1 MTETASEEAPAE
13 PPAGGTSVTS
23 RVVQIGLVRGLG
35 GGALYLALRGVHW
48 DDFVAVLKS
57 ADVPVFLS
65 GMGLFATL
73 HIVRAVRWGALV
85 RAVKPEVSF
94 YSFLSICSVGFF
106 LINTLPFRLGEFA
119 RPYLLFEREDVSFG
133 SGLATVV
140 VERMLDIAAL
150 GVIFLGVLLLADLPA
165 EPVEVAGGSY
175 DIISMARTSLLGVFV
190 PVGTA
195 VAVLLAMGNRGV
207 EIGAKLAGR
216 VHPRIGAIARR
227 LLQGFVD
234 ALRALGSVRK
244 GAPVIVWTAV
254 VWGINVLSIYWMAK
268 AFEFGAALGFWDGA
282 TILVCICVA
291 LILPAP
297 PGFAGVFELAVVIAL
312 AIYGVSRAEA
322 VAFSVAVHG
331 SQFLIIGSVGV
342 FFLVRDKIRVSRLL
356 TEIRELRTAPVEG

>member
-1 MTETASEEAPAE
+1 MTETAPEDET
-13 PPAGGTSVTS
+13 AGREGGASVTS
-23 RVVQIGLVRGLG
+23 RIVQAVVVLVIG

-48 DDFVAVLKS
+48 DDFVAVLRS

-65 GMGLFATL
+65 GVAVFATL

-85 RAVKPEVSF
+85 RAVKPEVTF
-94 YSFLSICSVGFF
+94 WSFLSICSVGFF

-119 RPYLLFEREDVSFG
+119 RPYLLFEREDIPFG
-133 SGLATVV
+133 AGLATVV

-150 GVIFLGVLLLADLPA
+150 GVIFLGVLLLADLPS
-165 EPVEVAGGSY
+165 EPVRVGEGSY
-175 DIISMARTSLLGVFV
+175 DIISMARTSLLGVFI
-190 PVGTA
+190 PVALG
-195 VAVLLAMGNRGV
+195 VAVLLAMGDRGV
-207 EIGAKLAGR
+207 DLGARVAGA
-216 VHPRIGAIARR
+216 VHPRFGDIARR

-244 GAPVIVWTAV
+244 GAPVLVWTGV

-312 AIYGVSRAEA
+312 AIYGVGRAEA

-331 SQFLIIGSVGV
+331 SQFLIIGTVGV
-342 FFLVRDKIRVSRLL
+342 YFLVKDKISVSRLL
-356 TEIRELRTAPVEG
+356 GEIRALRTAPADA

>member
-1 MTETASEEAPAE
+1 MTETASATPETPNRSSTTARLLQVLLML
-13 PPAGGTSVTS
+13 GV
-23 RVVQIGLVRGLG
+23 G

-48 DDFVAVLKS
+48 DEFVAVLRS

-65 GMGLFATL
+65 GVGLFATL

-85 RAVKPEVSF
+85 RAVKPEVTF
-94 YSFLSICSVGFF
+94 WSFLSICSVGFF

-119 RPYLLFEREDVSFG
+119 RPYLLFEREDIPFG
-133 SGLATVV
+133 AGLATVV

-150 GVIFLGVLLLADLPA
+150 GVIFGGVLVFADLPA
-165 EPVEVAGGSY
+165 DPVVVGDNSY
-175 DIISMARTSLLGVFV
+175 DIISMARTSILGVLI
-190 PVGTA
+190 PAALG
-195 VAVLLAMGNRGV
+195 VAVLLAMGDRGV
-207 EIGAKLAGR
+207 DLGTRVASA
-216 VHPRIGAIARR
+216 VHPRIGGLTRR

-244 GAPVIVWTAV
+244 GAPVVVWTGV

-268 AFEFGAALGFWDGA
+268 AFEFGDILGFWDGA
-282 TILVCICVA
+282 AILVCICVA

-312 AIYGVSRAEA
+312 AIYGIGRAEA

-331 SQFLIIGSVGV
+331 SQFLIIGTVGV
-342 FFLVRDKIRVSRLL
+342 YFLVKDKISVTRLL
-356 TEIRELRTAPVEG
+356 AEIRDFRAAPAEG